1 MEKNKNILT
10 RVYGVYA
17 FVILFAVAV
26 VGRVIYIQ
34 AVQGSKWKAEAE
46 NFTLKVMDVEAVRG
60 NIFAADGSM
69 LATSVPYYEIGID
82 PNANE
87 LMEDELFRDRADSLS
102 KALAKLLGDKS
113 SKEYYTRIMNGH
125 TGNARYV
132 PLAKNVSHH
141 NLQLIKKM
149 PLFNLGRFKGGMIT
163 LQTNK
168 RERPFRIL
176 AARTIGY
183 VRDAGKPL
191 GLEGAFD
198 TVLTGVSGQRLMR
211 KIAGGVWMPVN
222 NENEI
227 EPQNGKDL
235 VTTIDINIQDV
246 AENAL
251 MNSLAAHNAKYGC
264 VALMEVKTGEIRAIA
279 NLTRADSGV
288 YNEDYNYAIGDAR
301 EPGSTFK
308 LASLLVALDD
318 GVIDLNTKVNLESG
332 VKVYYD
338 RTMKDA
344 HAPKENSV
352 TTKETFWE
360 SSNVGISKLIVNAY
374 GRDPKKFTDGLRRL
388 HLHEPLSLSIPG
400 EGKPRIKQPKDKDW
414 SGVSLP
420 WMSIGYESLVTPLHT
435 LTLYNMVANNGT
447 MVRPMFVKEIRQKGK
462 TIKTF
467 QPEIIEQQAVKPET
481 VVKAKQLL
489 EGVVQYGTAKSMK
502 NVSYRVAGKTGTA
515 QVANKGAGYK
525 GGEKITYQASFVGYF
540 PAENPKYTCIVI
552 VNAPS
557 GDVYYG
563 GLVAGPVFK
572 QIADRVFSTN
582 LDIHTPVN
590 MGVDRLFGSNLPV
603 IKNGPVAPTMDALHE
618 LGIPVTNDAMASG
631 WVNTKMNGAKL
642 SAQPLDVERALSKN
656 QIPDLTGMTAA
667 DVLFLLE
674 NKGIRVRVRGAGSV
688 FRQSLPA
695 GTKFGKGTEIIIEL
709 AS

>member
-1 MEKNKNILT
+1 MLI

-17 FVILFAVAV
+17 FVILFALAV

-34 AVQGSKWKAEAE
+34 TVQSAKWKNEAE

-60 NIFAADGSM
+60 NIFATDGSM

-82 PNANE
+82 PIANE
-87 LMEDELFRDRADSLS
+87 LMEAEDFRDRADSLS
-102 KALAKLLGDKS
+102 KALAALLKEKS
-113 SKEYYTRIMNGH
+113 AKEYYTRIMNGREQH
-125 TGNARYV
+125 DRYIQ
-132 PLAKNVSHH
+132 LAKNVSYH

-168 RERPFRIL
+168 RERPFRML

-308 LASLLVALDD
+308 LASLLVGMDD
-318 GVIDLNTKVNLESG
+318 GVIDLNTKVNLEGG

-352 TTKETFWE
+352 TTKESFWE

-388 HLHEPLSLSIPG
+388 HLNEPLNLSIPG
-400 EGKPRIKQPKDKDW
+400 EGIPRIKQPKDKDW

-420 WMSIGYESLVTPLHT
+420 WISIGYESLVTPLHT
-435 LTLYNMVANNGT
+435 LTLYNTIANNGT

-467 QPEIIEQQAVKPET
+467 QPEIMEQQAVKPET
-481 VVKAKQLL
+481 VLKAKQLL
-489 EGVVQYGTAKSMK
+489 EGVVQYGTAKNMK
-502 NVSYRVAGKTGTA
+502 NTSYRVAGKTGTA

-525 GGEKITYQASFVGYF
+525 GGERITYQASFVGYF

-563 GLVAGPVFK
+563 GAVAGPVFK

-582 LDIHTPVN
+582 LDIHAPVN
-590 MGVDRLFGSNLPV
+590 SGVDRLFGSNMPEV
-603 IKNGPVAPTMDALHE
+603 KNGPVGPTLDVLNELH
-618 LGIPVTNDAMASG
+618 IPVTNDAMSAG
-631 WVNTKMNGAKL
+631 WVKTNVNSAKL
-642 SAQPLDVERALSKN
+642 SAQPLDVERALNKN
-656 QIPDLTGMTAA
+656 QIPDLTGMTAT

-674 NKGIRVRVRGAGSV
+674 NKGIRVRVRGSGSV
-688 FRQSLPA
+688 RRQSLPA
-695 GTKFGKGTEIIIEL
+695 GTKFGKGTELIIEL

>member
-1 MEKNKNILT
+1 MLI

-17 FVILFAVAV
+17 FVILFALAV
-26 VGRVIYIQ
+26 VGRVVYIQ
-34 AVQGSKWKAEAE
+34 TVQSAKWKNEAE

-60 NIFAADGSM
+60 NIFATDGSM

-82 PNANE
+82 PIANE
-87 LMEDELFRDRADSLS
+87 LMEAEDFSDRADSLS
-102 KALAKLLGDKS
+102 KALSALLKEKTA
-113 SKEYYTRIMNGH
+113 KEYYSRIMKGREEH
-125 TGNARYV
+125 DRYIQ
-132 PLAKNVSHH
+132 LAKNVSYH

-168 RERPFRIL
+168 RERPFRML

-264 VALMEVKTGEIRAIA
+264 VVLMEVKTGEIRAIA

-308 LASLLVALDD
+308 LASLLVGLDD

-352 TTKETFWE
+352 TTKESFWE

-388 HLHEPLSLSIPG
+388 HLNEPLNLSIPG
-400 EGKPRIKQPKDKDW
+400 EGIPRIKQPKDKDW

-420 WMSIGYESLVTPLHT
+420 WISIGYESLVTPLHT
-435 LTLYNMVANNGT
+435 LTLYNTIANNGT

-467 QPEIIEQQAVKPET
+467 QPEIMEQQAVKPET
-481 VVKAKQLL
+481 VAKAKQLL
-489 EGVVQYGTAKSMK
+489 EGVVQFGTAKNMK
-502 NVSYRVAGKTGTA
+502 NISYRVAGKTGTA

-525 GGEKITYQASFVGYF
+525 GGERITYQASFVGYF

-563 GLVAGPVFK
+563 GAVAGPVFK

-582 LDIHTPVN
+582 LDIHAPVN
-590 MGVDRLFGSNLPV
+590 SGVDRLFGSNMPEV
-603 IKNGPVAPTMDALHE
+603 KNGPVGPTLDVLNELH
-618 LGIPVTNDAMASG
+618 IPVTNEAMSAG
-631 WVNTKMNGAKL
+631 WVKTNVSSAKL
-642 SAQPLDVERALSKN
+642 TAQPMDVERALNKN
-656 QIPDLTGMTAA
+656 QIPDLTGMTAT

-674 NKGIRVRVRGAGSV
+674 NKGIRVRVRGSGSV
-688 FRQSLPA
+688 RRQSLPA
-695 GTKFGKGTEIIIEL
+695 GTKFGKGTELIIEL

>member
-1 MEKNKNILT
+1 MLI

-17 FVILFAVAV
+17 FVILFALAV

-34 AVQGSKWKAEAE
+34 TVQSAKWKNEAE

-60 NIFAADGSM
+60 NIFATDGSM

-82 PNANE
+82 PIANE
-87 LMEDELFRDRADSLS
+87 LMDAEDFRDRADSLS
-102 KALAKLLGDKS
+102 KALAALLKEKS
-113 SKEYYTRIMNGH
+113 AREYYTRIMNGREQH
-125 TGNARYV
+125 DRYV
-132 PLAKNVSHH
+132 QLAKNVSYH

-168 RERPFRIL
+168 RERPFRML

-308 LASLLVALDD
+308 LASLLVGMDD
-318 GVIDLNTKVNLESG
+318 GVIDLNTKVNLENG

-352 TTKETFWE
+352 TTKESFWE

-388 HLHEPLSLSIPG
+388 HLNEPLNLSIPG
-400 EGKPRIKQPKDKDW
+400 EGIPRIKQPKDKDW

-420 WMSIGYESLVTPLHT
+420 WISIGYESLVTPLHT
-435 LTLYNMVANNGT
+435 LTLYNTIANNGT

-467 QPEIIEQQAVKPET
+467 QPEIMEQQAVKPET
-481 VVKAKQLL
+481 VLKAKQLL
-489 EGVVQYGTAKSMK
+489 EGVVQYGTAKNMK
-502 NVSYRVAGKTGTA
+502 NTSYRVAGKTGTA

-525 GGEKITYQASFVGYF
+525 GGERITYQASFVGYF

-563 GLVAGPVFK
+563 GAVAGPVFK

-582 LDIHTPVN
+582 LDIHAPVN
-590 MGVDRLFGSNLPV
+590 SGVDRLFGSNMPEV
-603 IKNGPVAPTMDALHE
+603 KNGPVGPTLDVLKELH
-618 LGIPVTNDAMASG
+618 IPVTNDAMSAG
-631 WVNTKMNGAKL
+631 WIKTNVNSAKL
-642 SAQPLDVERALSKN
+642 TAQPLDVERALSKN
-656 QIPDLTGMTAA
+656 QIPDLTGMTAT

-674 NKGIRVRVRGAGSV
+674 NKGIRVRVRGSGSV

-695 GTKFGKGTEIIIEL
+695 GTKFGKGTELIIEL

>member
-1 MEKNKNILT
+1 MLI

-17 FVILFAVAV
+17 FVILFALAV

-34 AVQGSKWKAEAE
+34 TVQSAKWKNEAE

-60 NIFAADGSM
+60 NIFATDGSL

-82 PNANE
+82 PIANE
-87 LMEDELFRDRADSLS
+87 LMEAEDFRDRADSLS
-102 KALAKLLGDKS
+102 KALAALLKEKPA
-113 SKEYYTRIMNGH
+113 KEYYTRIMNGREQH
-125 TGNARYV
+125 DRYIQ
-132 PLAKNVSHH
+132 LAKNVSYH

-168 RERPFRIL
+168 RERPFRML

-308 LASLLVALDD
+308 LASLLVGLDD
-318 GVIDLNTKVNLESG
+318 GVIDLNTKVNLENG

-344 HAPKENSV
+344 HPPKENSV
-352 TTKETFWE
+352 TTKESFWE

-388 HLHEPLSLSIPG
+388 HLHEPLDLSIPG
-400 EGKPRIKQPKDKDW
+400 EGIPRIKQPKDKDW

-420 WMSIGYESLVTPLHT
+420 WISIGYESLVTPLHT
-435 LTLYNMVANNGT
+435 LTLYNTIANNGT

-467 QPEIIEQQAVKPET
+467 LPEIIEQQAVKPET
-481 VVKAKQLL
+481 VQKAKQLL
-489 EGVVQYGTAKSMK
+489 EGVVQYGTAKNMK
-502 NVSYRVAGKTGTA
+502 NTTYRVAGKTGTA

-525 GGEKITYQASFVGYF
+525 GGERITYQASFVGYF

-563 GLVAGPVFK
+563 GAVAGPVFK

-582 LDIHTPVN
+582 LDIHPPVN
-590 MGVDRLFGSNLPV
+590 SGVDRLFGSNMPEV
-603 IKNGPVAPTMDALHE
+603 KNGPVGPTLDVLKALN
-618 LGIPVTNDAMASG
+618 IPVTNDAMSAG
-631 WVNTKMNGAKL
+631 WVKTNVSGAKL
-642 SAQPLDVERALSKN
+642 TAQPMDVERALSKN
-656 QIPDLTGMTAA
+656 QIPDLTGMTAT

-674 NKGIRVRVRGAGSV
+674 NKGIRVRVRGSGSV

-695 GTKFGKGTEIIIEL
+695 GTKFGKGTELIIEL